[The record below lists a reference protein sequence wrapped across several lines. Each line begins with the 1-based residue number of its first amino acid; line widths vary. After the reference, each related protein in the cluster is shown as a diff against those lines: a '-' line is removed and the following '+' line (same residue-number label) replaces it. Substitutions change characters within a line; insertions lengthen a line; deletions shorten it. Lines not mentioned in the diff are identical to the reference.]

1 MYLTISWPNV
11 REFYRILDAVSGCVD
26 FLELGLPSNNPMY
39 DGPVIKATHRDVV
52 RSGVSPQRAID
63 IVRAAEVDVP
73 VIFMGYLGEHLQGI
87 ERLLESVKKADGLSI
102 LFPDLPFEYPEYIE
116 EYYRL
121 HHRFGLKPSYFAS
134 SMFPHKLLRRYAEM
148 DPLLIYLG
156 LQMATG
162 VRLPARMLDNVRL
175 ARRLVG
181 DSYLLA
187 GFSIKTGEDAVR
199 IIKSGA
205 SGVVVGS
212 HIIKAYMR
220 DGIEGVT
227 DAACSIKS
235 TIRGLEG

>member
-1 MYLTISWPNV
+1 MYLTISWPSV
-11 REFYRILDAVSGCVD
+11 KEFYKILDTVTGCVD
-26 FLELGLPSNNPMY
+26 FIELGLPSNNPMY
-39 DGPVIKATHRDVV
+39 DGPVVKATHRDVV
-52 RSGVSPQRAID
+52 KSGVSPRKALD

-73 VIFMGYLGEHLQGI
+73 VIFMGYLSEHLNSI
-87 ERLLESVKKADGLSI
+87 DLLLESIKKAGGLSI
-102 LFPDLPFEYPEYIE
+102 LFPDLAFEYPEYLE

-121 HHRFGLKPSYFAS
+121 SHRFGLKPSYFAS
-134 SMFPHKLLRRYAEM
+134 SMFPHRLLRRYAEM

-175 ARRLVG
+175 ARRIVG

-187 GFSIKTGEDAVR
+187 GFSIKTGEDAAR

-212 HIIKAYMR
+212 HIIKAYIR
-220 DGIEGVT
+220 DGIDGVA
-227 DAACSIKS
+227 DVACSIKS
-235 TIRGLEG
+235 AIRRLE